1 MATKEDIKKAILD
14 NIKNENSDNLFSIL
28 GIQNKELIHSRFI
41 AYLLGNNGEVYS
53 GNNDTDYLDIKHN
66 HGLEFLNEFLTTFYT
81 TPRFKSKLKEEEIYI
96 YNETPKVYIEYE
108 DDDLVGRIDILIKFD
123 SYWIAIENKIY
134 AGDQE
139 LQLERYHTFL
149 TKKVNKNFDLIYLTL
164 DGHEPS
170 KSSKGNLKDD
180 AYEIISYKDTIINWL
195 VKCIQKH
202 DLEQP
207 IKSYIYN
214 YLCIVSSI
222 SENYIKAKS
231 EGEKLEKDWNLNDLE
246 NKNDVDFLKK
256 FIYPY
261 IIKKY
266 IENNTALFESSNILF
281 GKKDCFYTEENIFYI
296 WVYEENR
303 IEYDLYFEYT
313 ADGNVIYFPIKI
325 DKTSNKWYWG
335 KDKEDWLNWGSR
347 NTRQCWKQ
355 DKNEGVPL
363 KDFMNMLREV
373 NIVLEKDIKDM
384 RKYIKLSKSDK

>member
-53 GNNDTDYLDIKHN
+53 GNNDTDCLDIKHN

-81 TPRFKSKLKEEEIYI
+81 TLRFKSKLKEEEIYI

-149 TKKVNKNFDLIYLTL
+149 TRKVNKNFDLIYLTL

-195 VKCIQKH
+195 IKCIQKH

-246 NKNDVDFLKK
+246 NKNDVDFL
-256 FIYPY
+256 
-261 IIKKY
+261 
-266 IENNTALFESSNILF
+266 
-281 GKKDCFYTEENIFYI
+281 
-296 WVYEENR
+296 
-303 IEYDLYFEYT
+303 
-313 ADGNVIYFPIKI
+313 
-325 DKTSNKWYWG
+325 
-335 KDKEDWLNWGSR
+335 
-347 NTRQCWKQ
+347 
-355 DKNEGVPL
+355 
-363 KDFMNMLREV
+363 
-373 NIVLEKDIKDM
+373 
-384 RKYIKLSKSDK
+384 